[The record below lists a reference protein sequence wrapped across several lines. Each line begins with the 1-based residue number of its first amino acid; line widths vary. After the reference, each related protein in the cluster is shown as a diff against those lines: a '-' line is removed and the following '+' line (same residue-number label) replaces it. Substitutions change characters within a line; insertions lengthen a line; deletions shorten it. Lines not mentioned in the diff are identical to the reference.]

1 MPPKKKGRIPS
12 GAAPTPPGDPAEH
25 TVEVI
30 SRSVEPNAAK
40 DKNISDPWTDEQ
52 ETSLFKAMIRW
63 KPVGSFSDDVG
74 RGFVLTGTVRH
85 AQAFPYDSD
94 FRTPQKPWL

>member
-25 TVEVI
+25 TVKGLL
-30 SRSVEPNAAK
+30 RSAEPDATK

-63 KPVGSFSDDVG
+63 KPVGSFSDDVEK
-74 RGFVLTGTVRH
+74 GFVLTGAARH
-85 AQAFPYDSD
+85 AQAFSYDSD
-94 FRTPQKPWL
+94 F